1 MTFTDVCMA
10 GWQLLPANHTNVCK
24 LDLFQKGMSPSI
36 FNILLS
42 YLLFLLNCQ
51 ALSIFCVFIC
61 QANYKFST
69 MIMLRSKTA
78 DINKDPPFAA
88 LCSSYYF
95 NSISFS
101 SASPVVHNLQHPL
114 SPCQDFKNNFFLPF
128 SCSKIKGWRGRCF
141 AVAFYK
147 RMYEVYFYSKPR
159 RFSSQFKTRYSK
171 YSVLLFISCHFQQIV
186 LVMVLLNAL
195 SSSNISVHRTSRICS
210 VW

>member
-1 MTFTDVCMA
+1 
-10 GWQLLPANHTNVCK
+10 
-24 LDLFQKGMSPSI
+24 
-36 FNILLS
+36 
-42 YLLFLLNCQ
+42 
-51 ALSIFCVFIC
+51 
-61 QANYKFST
+61 
-69 MIMLRSKTA
+69 MLRSKTA

-114 SPCQDFKNNFFLPF
+114 SPCQDFKNNSFFLPF
-128 SCSKIKGWRGRCF
+128 SCSKTLARPMFCRRF
-141 AVAFYK
+141 LQ

-159 RFSSQFKTRYSK
+159 RFSSQFRTRYSK
-171 YSVLLFISCHFQQIV
+171 YSVLLFISCHFQKIV